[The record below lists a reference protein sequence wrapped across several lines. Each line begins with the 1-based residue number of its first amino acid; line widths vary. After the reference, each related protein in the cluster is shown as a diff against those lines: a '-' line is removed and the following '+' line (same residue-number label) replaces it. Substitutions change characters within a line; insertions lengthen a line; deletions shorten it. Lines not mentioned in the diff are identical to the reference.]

1 MLSCCH
7 SREADIFCVVAVA
20 EGGKYTEENVATYK
34 AGLSGIDHHMAGQQ
48 QQQEDALA
56 ALKQELSD
64 ELSAALTTIEQLR
77 PSHKQD
83 MTLIEALDG

>member
-1 MLSCCH
+1 MLT
-7 SREADIFCVVAVA
+7 CVPAAGATAAAAAAA

-48 QQQEDALA
+48 KQQEDALA
-56 ALKQELSD
+56 TLQQELSAD
-64 ELSAALTTIEQLR
+64 LSAALAAIEQLL

-83 MTLIEALDG
+83 MTLIEALNR